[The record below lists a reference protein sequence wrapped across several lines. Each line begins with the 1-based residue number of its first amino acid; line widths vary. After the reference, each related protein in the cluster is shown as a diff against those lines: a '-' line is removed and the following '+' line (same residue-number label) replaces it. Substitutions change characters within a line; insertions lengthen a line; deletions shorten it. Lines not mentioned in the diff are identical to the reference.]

1 MGECFTPSSPNV
13 SFPIWVEYPT
23 IEYFNVPSD
32 STNASL
38 PYLSN
43 ELAYKLLILVSTF
56 NSLPRLVTTID
67 VLSSSYSI
75 PPFKIITSVIF
86 PFSTTALN
94 LAPIPVPIPTTSKSG
109 ALV

>member
-1 MGECFTPSSPNV
+1 MSNILISESLLLGSLYPYGPYIGLPSYAQPIIGECFTPSSPNV

-43 ELAYKLLILVSTF
+43 EFVYKLLILVS
-56 NSLPRLVTTID
+56 NLHSLPRLVTIID
-67 VLSSSYSI
+67 ILSSS
-75 PPFKIITSVIF
+75 
-86 PFSTTALN
+86 
-94 LAPIPVPIPTTSKSG
+94 
-109 ALV
+109 